1 MVEVDEDYEEDEDDE
16 EVSVNQL
23 FKEAIRSHSAD
34 KEWSSVNQLIVI
46 CVNHLGSVYIFIELI
61 SWSLWLMK

>member
-23 FKEAIRSHSAD
+23 FKEAIRSYSAD
-34 KEWSSVNQLIVI
+34 E
-46 CVNHLGSVYIFIELI
+46 E
-61 SWSLWLMK
+61 